1 MSTNFAYTSLYKKL
15 GYQFVDEANLTLAL
29 THRSAAKTHNERLEF
44 LGDAVLG
51 MIIAKALYSRFPA
64 QAEGQLTRMRS
75 SLVKGDTLAELG
87 REFALGELLLL
98 GPGELKSGGFRRSS
112 ILADAV
118 EAIIGAIYLEAG
130 LETCE
135 KLLLVWFDSRLQQLN
150 PKKHPKD
157 DKTRLQEYM
166 QGRKLP
172 LPEYQVVDITGKSH
186 DQHFVVQ
193 CSVAELPDPFLGKG
207 NSRRRAEQH
216 AARQVLEKIN
226 DGNYYLLWHGCPRW
240 QPPCGQTAPI
250 E

>member
-1 MSTNFAYTSLYKKL
+1 MNDNIAYHSLSKKI
-15 GYQFVDEANLTLAL
+15 GYQFVEQANLTLAL
-29 THRSAAKTHNERLEF
+29 THRSAAKKHNERLEF

-51 MIIAKALYSRFPA
+51 MVIAKELFKRFPD

-87 REFALGELLLL
+87 REFALGDLLLL

-130 LETCE
+130 LDTCE
-135 KLLLVWFDSRLQQLN
+135 KLVLCWFDSRLQKLN
-150 PKKHPKD
+150 PNKHPKD

-172 LPEYQVVDITGKSH
+172 LPDYQVVEINGKSH
-186 DQHFVVQ
+186 DQNFIVE
-193 CSVAELPDPFLGKG
+193 CSVAELEQPFRGSG

-216 AARQVLEKIN
+216 AARQVLEKLT
-226 DGNYYLLWHGCPRW
+226 DGK
-240 QPPCGQTAPI
+240 
-250 E
+250 

>member
-1 MSTNFAYTSLYKKL
+1 MSSNFAYTSLYKKL
-15 GYQFVDEANLTLAL
+15 GYQFVDEAKLSLAL

-44 LGDAVLG
+44 LGDAILG
-51 MIIAKALYSRFPA
+51 MIIAKELFSRFPD

-75 SLVKGDTLAELG
+75 SLVKGDTLAELA
-87 REFALGELLLL
+87 REFELGDLLLL

-118 EAIIGAIYLEAG
+118 EAIIGSIYLEAG

-135 KLLLVWFDSRLQQLN
+135 KLLLAWFDSRLQNLN
-150 PKKHPKD
+150 PNKHPKD

-172 LPEYQVVDITGKSH
+172 LPDYQVVEITGKSH
-186 DQHFVVQ
+186 DQHFVVE
-193 CSVAELPDPFLGKG
+193 CNVEELAESFLGKG

-216 AARQVLEKIN
+216 AARQVLEKLN
-226 DGNYYLLWHGCPRW
+226 DGK
-240 QPPCGQTAPI
+240 
-250 E
+250 

>member
-1 MSTNFAYTSLYKKL
+1 MSSKLAYSSLYKKL
-15 GYQFVDEANLTLAL
+15 GYQFVDETRLTLAL
-29 THRSAAKTHNERLEF
+29 THRSAAKKHNERLEF

-51 MIIAKALYSRFPA
+51 MIIARELFSRFPD

-87 REFALGELLLL
+87 REFELGDLLLL

-135 KLLLVWFDSRLQQLN
+135 KLLLAWFDTRLQKLN
-150 PKKHPKD
+150 PNKHPKD
-157 DKTRLQEYM
+157 DKTRLQEYL

-172 LPEYQVVDITGKSH
+172 LPDYQVVEITGKSH

-193 CSVAELPDPFLGKG
+193 CTVENLSDSFLGKG

-216 AARQVLEKIN
+216 AARQVLEKLI
-226 DGNYYLLWHGCPRW
+226 DGK
-240 QPPCGQTAPI
+240 
-250 E
+250 